1 MTYPTSSAYCPR
13 WTEGWQYAMNDWQYK
28 AAFVI
33 QFRPETDIQVG
44 RFEGRVE
51 HIPSSTSTRFHSLEE
66 LLAFIANILTEV
78 SNAEKL

>member
-1 MTYPTSSAYCPR
+1 M
-13 WTEGWQYAMNDWQYK
+13 GDWQYK

-51 HIPSSTSTRFHSLEE
+51 HISSSRSARFHSLEE
-66 LLAFIANILTEV
+66 LLAFIASTLAEV
-78 SNAEKL
+78 NDAAES